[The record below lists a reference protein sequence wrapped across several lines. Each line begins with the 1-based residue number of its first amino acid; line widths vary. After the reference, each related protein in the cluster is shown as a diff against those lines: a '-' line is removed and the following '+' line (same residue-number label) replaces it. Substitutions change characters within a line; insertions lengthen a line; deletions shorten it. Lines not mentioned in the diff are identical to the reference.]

1 MPRSIG
7 NSKSTDRSGHRLYTC
22 TLLGYMSLW
31 IRLYYWFCFRIF
43 VLDIILIVM
52 EGNKAKKKRKKK
64 AAEGDGEKEHKRN
77 WREVAYKPEE
87 IEMNRNR
94 MAYDTQLASEGN
106 ASDRGERVGSDT
118 IF

>member
-1 MPRSIG
+1 
-7 NSKSTDRSGHRLYTC
+7 
-22 TLLGYMSLW
+22 
-31 IRLYYWFCFRIF
+31 

-94 MAYDTQLASEGN
+94 MAYDAQLASEGN